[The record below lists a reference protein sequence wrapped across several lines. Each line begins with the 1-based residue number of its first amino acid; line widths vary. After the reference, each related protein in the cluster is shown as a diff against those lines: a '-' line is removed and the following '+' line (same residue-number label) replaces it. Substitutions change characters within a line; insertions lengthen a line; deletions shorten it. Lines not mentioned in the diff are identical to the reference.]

1 MARREETDALSD
13 HRRSRIHRVT
23 PCRGTARPGRY
34 CHRPDN
40 LRPARGRTCATWGN
54 PRFRFVVG
62 DVLDPETVAA
72 LMSRCDVVFHLAA
85 AVGVKRIIDHP
96 LASIQNNLRGTEVV
110 LEQAD
115 RFGKKVLLAST
126 SEVYGKNGHGP
137 LHEDSDRVIGST
149 TITRWL
155 YATTKACD
163 EFMALAYHRARKLP
177 VVILRFFN
185 TVGPRQT
192 GQYGMVVPRFVQQA
206 LLGEPITIYGDGKQ
220 TRCFT
225 DVADTVRCVVALADN
240 PRAEGRVFNIGNG
253 REISIEELAR
263 QVIAITRS
271 GSPIVYIPYEEAYEA
286 GFEDMRR
293 RVPNTDRLRETIGFA
308 QASHSEQ
315 MLRRI
320 ISHFELTL
328 PAPAP
333 AVGRMSCRR
342 DSTRGCPRCR
352 GLDHARRGA
361 SLEAYVSGWTGG
373 RRFPEPAP
381 CLSGGAL
388 RAGCTPALPPED
400 RDHAKAESPSSVPA
414 HLAALACCRWR
425 CGWVRRVRVPGPF

>member
-1 MARREETDALSD
+1 MRCLITGGAGFIGSHLAEALLARGDTVTAL
-13 HRRSRIHRVT
+13 
-23 PCRGTARPGRY
+23 
-34 CHRPDN
+34 DN
-40 LRPARGRTCATWGN
+40 LSTGTRENVRHLEGN

-163 EFMALAYHRARKLP
+163 EFMALAYHRERKLP

-271 GSPIVYIPYEEAYEA
+271 SSPIVYIPYEEAYEA

-308 QASHSEQ
+308 PGIPFEQ
-315 MLRRI
+315 TLRRI

-328 PAPAP
+328 PAPVAP
-333 AVGRMSCRR
+333 AVGE
-342 DSTRGCPRCR
+342 D
-352 GLDHARRGA
+352 
-361 SLEAYVSGWTGG
+361 V
-373 RRFPEPAP
+373 
-381 CLSGGAL
+381 
-388 RAGCTPALPPED
+388 LPPRLHPE
-400 RDHAKAESPSSVPA
+400 
-414 HLAALACCRWR
+414 AALAAV
-425 CGWVRRVRVPGPF
+425 G